1 LVEAHLRQHV
11 LASMSLKHVIRRK
24 QMSKIGILASVALV
38 AAFAVSSASAQQT
51 QRLSG
56 TIEKV
61 TGNSVLVKSKE
72 GAEQTVTLADKA
84 LIVGVT
90 KASLADI
97 KEGSYIGS
105 GAVPQADGTQKAVEV
120 HIFAESQRGTGDGH
134 RDGWPGAPNGTMT
147 NGEAGSP
154 VTGVDGLTL
163 MVKYKGGEKKIL
175 VTPSTPIV
183 QYQVSDASALKPG
196 AAISIVAATKKPD
209 GTFETNRINVGLNG
223 VVPN

>member
-1 LVEAHLRQHV
+1 MSRIGF
-11 LASMSLKHVIRRK
+11 LA
-24 QMSKIGILASVALV
+24 GVAV
-38 AAFAVSSASAQQT
+38 AAAFAVSSAWAQQPQT

-61 TGNSVLVKSKE
+61 TGNALLMKSKD
-72 GAEQTVTLADKA
+72 GAEQTVVLADKA

-97 KEGSYIGS
+97 KQGSYIGS

-147 NGEAGSP
+147 NGEAGNP
-154 VTGVDGLTL
+154 VTGVDGLSV
-163 MVKYKGGEKKIL
+163 MVKYKGGEKKLL
-175 VTPSTPIV
+175 VTPTTPIV

-196 AAISIVAATKKPD
+196 AGISINAATKKPD
-209 GTFETNRINVGLNG
+209 GSFETNRINVGLNG

>member
-1 LVEAHLRQHV
+1 
-11 LASMSLKHVIRRK
+11 MSR
-24 QMSKIGILASVALV
+24 IGILAALV
-38 AAFAVSSASAQQT
+38 AAFAVSSAVAQQPQT

-61 TGNSVLVKSKE
+61 TGNALLVKAKD

-97 KEGSYIGS
+97 KAGSYIGS
-105 GAVPQADGTQKAVEV
+105 GAVPQADGSQKAVEV

-134 RDGWPGAPNGTMT
+134 RDGWPGAANGTMT
-147 NGEAGSP
+147 NGEAGNP
-154 VTGVDGLTL
+154 VTGVDGLTV

-183 QYQVSDASALKPG
+183 QYQISDASVLKSG

-209 GTFETNRINVGLNG
+209 GTFETNRVNVGLNG

>member
-1 LVEAHLRQHV
+1 
-11 LASMSLKHVIRRK
+11 MSR
-24 QMSKIGILASVALV
+24 IGILASIGLV
-38 AAFAVSSASAQQT
+38 AAFAVSSAFAQQPQA
-51 QRLSG
+51 QRRSG

-61 TGNSVLVKSKE
+61 TGNALLVKSKE

-147 NGEAGSP
+147 NGEAGNP

-196 AAISIVAATKKPD
+196 AAIAINAATKKPD

>member
-1 LVEAHLRQHV
+1 
-11 LASMSLKHVIRRK
+11 MSR
-24 QMSKIGILASVALV
+24 IGILAGVAVV
-38 AAFAVSSASAQQT
+38 AAFAASSAISSAWAQQPQT

-61 TGNSVLVKSKE
+61 DGNKLLVKSKE

-97 KEGSYIGS
+97 KAGSYIGS

-147 NGEAGSP
+147 NGEAGNP

-163 MVKYKGGEKKIL
+163 MVKYKGGEKKLL

-183 QYQVSDASALKPG
+183 QYQVSDNAALKTG

-209 GTFETNRINVGLNG
+209 GTFETGRINVGLNG

>member
-1 LVEAHLRQHV
+1 
-11 LASMSLKHVIRRK
+11 MSR
-24 QMSKIGILASVALV
+24 IGILAGVAI
-38 AAFAVSSASAQQT
+38 AATFAVSPVSAQQT

-61 TGNSVLVKSKE
+61 DGSTLTVKPKD
-72 GAEQTVTLADKA
+72 GAAQTVMLADKA

-97 KEGSYIGS
+97 KAGSYIGS
-105 GAVPQADGTQKAVEV
+105 GAVPQPDGTQKAVEV

-147 NGEAGSP
+147 NGEAGNP

-163 MVKYKGGEKKIL
+163 MVKYKGGEKKLL

-183 QYQVSDASALKPG
+183 QYQVSDNAALKPG
-196 AAISIVAATKKPD
+196 AAISINAATKKPD

>member
-1 LVEAHLRQHV
+1 LFEAHLRKHV
-11 LASMSLKHVIRRK
+11 FASMSLKHVTRRK

-38 AAFAVSSASAQQT
+38 AALAVSPASAQQT

-175 VTPSTPIV
+175 VTPNTPIV

>member
-1 LVEAHLRQHV
+1 
-11 LASMSLKHVIRRK
+11 
-24 QMSKIGILASVALV
+24 MSKIGIMAGIALV
-38 AAFAVSSASAQQT
+38 AAFAASSAVAQQP

-61 TGNSVLVKSKE
+61 TGNSLLVKAKD
-72 GAEQTVTLADKA
+72 GDVTVTLADKS

-90 KASLADI
+90 KASFADI
-97 KEGSYIGS
+97 KAGSYVGS

-147 NGEAGSP
+147 NGEAGNP
-154 VTGVDGLTL
+154 VTGVDGLTM

-175 VTPSTPIV
+175 VTPNTPIV

-196 AAISIVAATKKPD
+196 AAISINAATKKPD

>member
-1 LVEAHLRQHV
+1 MNR
-11 LASMSLKHVIRRK
+11 
-24 QMSKIGILASVALV
+24 IGIMAGVALV
-38 AAFAVSSASAQQT
+38 AAFAVSSAWAQQP

-61 TGNSVLVKSKE
+61 DGNTLTVKSKE
-72 GAEQTVTLADKA
+72 GAAQTVSLADKA

-97 KEGSYIGS
+97 KAGSYIGS

-120 HIFAESQRGTGDGH
+120 HIFAETQRGTGDGH

-147 NGEAGSP
+147 NGEAGNP

-163 MVKYKGGEKKIL
+163 MVKYKGGEKKLL
-175 VTPSTPIV
+175 VTPATPIV
-183 QYQVSDASALKPG
+183 QYQVSDNAALKPG
-196 AAISIVAATKKPD
+196 ASISINAATKKPD

>member
-1 LVEAHLRQHV
+1 
-11 LASMSLKHVIRRK
+11 
-24 QMSKIGILASVALV
+24 MSKIGIMAALV
-38 AAFAVSSASAQQT
+38 AAFAVSSAVAQQPQT

-61 TGNSVLVKSKE
+61 TGNSLLVKAKD
-72 GAEQTVTLADKA
+72 GEQTVTLADKS

-90 KASLADI
+90 KATFADI

-134 RDGWPGAPNGTMT
+134 RDGWPGAANGTMT
-147 NGEAGSP
+147 NGEAGNP

-196 AAISIVAATKKPD
+196 AAISINAATKKPD
-209 GTFETNRINVGLNG
+209 GSFETNRINVGLNG

>member
-1 LVEAHLRQHV
+1 
-11 LASMSLKHVIRRK
+11 MSR
-24 QMSKIGILASVALV
+24 IGILAGAALV
-38 AAFAVSSASAQQT
+38 AAFTVSLAVAQQPPT

-61 TGNSVLVKSKE
+61 TGNAILVKAKD
-72 GAEQTVTLADKA
+72 GAEQTVVLADKA

-97 KEGSYIGS
+97 KAGSYIGS
-105 GAVPQADGTQKAVEV
+105 GAVPQADGSQKAVEV

-147 NGEAGSP
+147 NGEAGNP
-154 VTGVDGLTL
+154 VTGVDGLTV

-183 QYQVSDASALKPG
+183 QYQISDASALKSG
-196 AAISIVAATKKPD
+196 AAVSIVAATKKPD
-209 GTFETNRINVGLNG
+209 GTFETSRINVGLNG

>member
-1 LVEAHLRQHV
+1 MSRIGF
-11 LASMSLKHVIRRK
+11 LA
-24 QMSKIGILASVALV
+24 GVAV
-38 AAFAVSSASAQQT
+38 AAAFAVSSAWAQQPQT

-61 TGNSVLVKSKE
+61 TGNALLMKSKD
-72 GAEQTVTLADKA
+72 GAEQTVVLADKA

-97 KEGSYIGS
+97 KQGSYIGS

-147 NGEAGSP
+147 NGEAGNP
-154 VTGVDGLTL
+154 VTGVDGLSV
-163 MVKYKGGEKKIL
+163 MVKYKGGEKKLL
-175 VTPSTPIV
+175 VTPTTPIV

-196 AAISIVAATKKPD
+196 ASISINAATKKPD

>member
-1 LVEAHLRQHV
+1 
-11 LASMSLKHVIRRK
+11 MSR
-24 QMSKIGILASVALV
+24 IGIMAGVALV
-38 AAFAVSSASAQQT
+38 AAFAVSSAAAQQPQT

-61 TGNSVLVKSKE
+61 TGNSLLVKAKDGE
-72 GAEQTVTLADKA
+72 LTVTLADKS

-90 KASLADI
+90 KASFADI
-97 KEGSYIGS
+97 KAGSYIGS
-105 GAVPQADGTQKAVEV
+105 GAVPQPDGTQKAVEV

-147 NGEAGSP
+147 NGEAGNP

-196 AAISIVAATKKPD
+196 AAISINAATKKPD

>member
-1 LVEAHLRQHV
+1 MA
-11 LASMSLKHVIRRK
+11 
-24 QMSKIGILASVALV
+24 GIALV
-38 AAFAVSSASAQQT
+38 AAFAASSAVAQQP

-61 TGNSVLVKSKE
+61 TGNSLLVKAKD
-72 GAEQTVTLADKA
+72 GDVTVTLADKS

-90 KASLADI
+90 KASFADI
-97 KEGSYIGS
+97 KAGSYVGS
-105 GAVPQADGTQKAVEV
+105 GAVPQADGTQKAIEV

-147 NGEAGSP
+147 NGEAGNP
-154 VTGVDGLTL
+154 VTGVDGLTM

-175 VTPSTPIV
+175 VTPNTPIV

-196 AAISIVAATKKPD
+196 AAISINAATKKPD

>member
-1 LVEAHLRQHV
+1 
-11 LASMSLKHVIRRK
+11 MSR
-24 QMSKIGILASVALV
+24 IGILAGALV
-38 AAFAVSSASAQQT
+38 AAFAVSSAVAQQPPT

-56 TIEKV
+56 TIDKV
-61 TGNSVLVKSKE
+61 TGNALLVKAKDGE
-72 GAEQTVTLADKA
+72 VTVTLADKA

-97 KEGSYIGS
+97 KQGSYIGS
-105 GAVPQADGTQKAVEV
+105 GAVPQADGSQKAVEV
-120 HIFAESQRGTGDGH
+120 HIFAETQRGTGDGH

-147 NGEAGSP
+147 NGEAGNP
-154 VTGVDGLTL
+154 VTGVDGLAV
-163 MVKYKGGEKKIL
+163 MVKYKGGEKKII

-183 QYQVSDASALKPG
+183 QYQISDASVLKPG

-209 GTFETNRINVGLNG
+209 GTFETGRINVGLNG

>member
-1 LVEAHLRQHV
+1 MNIVR
-11 LASMSLKHVIRRK
+11 
-24 QMSKIGILASVALV
+24 ILAT
-38 AAFAVSSASAQQT
+38 AAFATAIAVTAASAQQT
-51 QRLSG
+51 QRVRG
-56 TIEKV
+56 TIDKV
-61 TGNSVLVKSKE
+61 DGNTLLIKGPD
-72 GAEQTVTLADKA
+72 GAPATVSLADNA
-84 LIVGVT
+84 VIVGVL
-90 KASLADI
+90 KATVADI

-105 GAVPQADGTQKAVEV
+105 GALPQPDGTQKAVEV

-147 NGEAGSP
+147 NGEAGNP

-163 MVKYKGGEKKIL
+163 MVKYKGGEKKLL

-196 AAISIVAATKKPD
+196 AAISINAATKKPD

>member
-1 LVEAHLRQHV
+1 
-11 LASMSLKHVIRRK
+11 
-24 QMSKIGILASVALV
+24 MSKIGILASVALV

-61 TGNSVLVKSKE
+61 TGNSVLVKSKD
-72 GAEQTVTLADKA
+72 GEQTVTLADKA

-120 HIFAESQRGTGDGH
+120 HIFAETQRGTGDGH

-147 NGEAGSP
+147 NGEAGNP
-154 VTGVDGLTL
+154 VTGVDGLTV

-183 QYQVSDASALKPG
+183 AYQVSDASALKPG

>member
-1 LVEAHLRQHV
+1 
-11 LASMSLKHVIRRK
+11 MSR
-24 QMSKIGILASVALV
+24 IGILAGALV
-38 AAFAVSSASAQQT
+38 AAFAVSSAVAQQPPT

-56 TIEKV
+56 TIDKV
-61 TGNSVLVKSKE
+61 TGNALLVKSKDGE
-72 GAEQTVTLADKA
+72 VTVTLADKA

-105 GAVPQADGTQKAVEV
+105 GAVPQADGSQKAVEV
-120 HIFAESQRGTGDGH
+120 HIFAETQRGTGDGH

-147 NGEAGSP
+147 NGEAGNP
-154 VTGVDGLTL
+154 VTGVDGLAV
-163 MVKYKGGEKKIL
+163 MVKYKGGEKKII

-183 QYQVSDASALKPG
+183 QYQISDASVLKPG

-209 GTFETNRINVGLNG
+209 GTFETARINVGLNG

>member
-1 LVEAHLRQHV
+1 
-11 LASMSLKHVIRRK
+11 
-24 QMSKIGILASVALV
+24 MSKIGIMAALV
-38 AAFAVSSASAQQT
+38 TAFAVSSAVAQQPQT

-61 TGNSVLVKSKE
+61 TGNSLLVKGKD
-72 GAEQTVTLADKA
+72 GEQTVTLADKS

-90 KASLADI
+90 KATFADI

-134 RDGWPGAPNGTMT
+134 RDGWPGAANGTMT
-147 NGEAGSP
+147 NGEAGNP

-196 AAISIVAATKKPD
+196 AAISINAATKKPD
-209 GTFETNRINVGLNG
+209 GSFETNRINVGLNG

>member
-1 LVEAHLRQHV
+1 
-11 LASMSLKHVIRRK
+11 MSR
-24 QMSKIGILASVALV
+24 IGILASVALV
-38 AAFAVSSASAQQT
+38 AAFAASSAFAQQPQA

-61 TGNSVLVKSKE
+61 TGNSVLVKAKD
-72 GAEQTVTLADKA
+72 GEQTVTLTDKA

-147 NGEAGSP
+147 NGEAGNP

-196 AAISIVAATKKPD
+196 AAIAINAATKKPD

>member
-1 LVEAHLRQHV
+1 
-11 LASMSLKHVIRRK
+11 
-24 QMSKIGILASVALV
+24 MSKIGIMAALV
-38 AAFAVSSASAQQT
+38 AAFAVSSAVAQQPQT

-61 TGNSVLVKSKE
+61 TGNSVLVKAKD
-72 GAEQTVTLADKA
+72 GEQTVTLTDKA

-97 KEGSYIGS
+97 KAGSYIGS

-147 NGEAGSP
+147 NGEAGNP

>member
-1 LVEAHLRQHV
+1 
-11 LASMSLKHVIRRK
+11 
-24 QMSKIGILASVALV
+24 MSKIGIMAALV
-38 AAFAVSSASAQQT
+38 TAFAVSSAMAQQPQT

-61 TGNSVLVKSKE
+61 TGNSLLVKAKD
-72 GAEQTVTLADKA
+72 GEQNVTLADKS

-90 KASLADI
+90 KATFADI

-147 NGEAGSP
+147 NGEAGNP

-196 AAISIVAATKKPD
+196 AAISINAATKKPD

>member
-1 LVEAHLRQHV
+1 MKMSRMGV
-11 LASMSLKHVIRRK
+11 LA
-24 QMSKIGILASVALV
+24 ALV
-38 AAFAVSSASAQQT
+38 AAFAVSSASAQQPPT
-51 QRLSG
+51 QRVAG

-61 TGNSVLVKSKE
+61 DGNTVTVKGKD
-72 GAEQTVTLADKA
+72 GAAQTVVLTDKA
-84 LIVGVT
+84 LIVGVR

-105 GAVPQADGTQKAVEV
+105 GAVPQADGSQKAVEV
-120 HIFAESQRGTGDGH
+120 HIFAETQRGTGDGH

-147 NGEAGSP
+147 NGEAGNP

-175 VTPSTPIV
+175 VTPTTPIV

-196 AAISIVAATKKPD
+196 AAISINAATKKPD
-209 GTFETNRINVGLNG
+209 GTFETNRVNVGLNG
-223 VVPN
+223 VVP

>member
-1 LVEAHLRQHV
+1 
-11 LASMSLKHVIRRK
+11 
-24 QMSKIGILASVALV
+24 LASVALV
-38 AAFAVSSASAQQT
+38 AAFAVSSASAQQPQP

-61 TGNSVLVKSKE
+61 TGNSLLVKSKE

-163 MVKYKGGEKKIL
+163 MVKYKGGEKKLL

-196 AAISIVAATKKPD
+196 AAIAINAATKKPD

>member
-1 LVEAHLRQHV
+1 
-11 LASMSLKHVIRRK
+11 MSR
-24 QMSKIGILASVALV
+24 IGILAALV
-38 AAFAVSSASAQQT
+38 AAFAASSAMAQQPQT

-61 TGNSVLVKSKE
+61 TGNALLVKAKDGE
-72 GAEQTVTLADKA
+72 VTVTLADKA

-105 GAVPQADGTQKAVEV
+105 GAVPQADGSQKAVEV

-147 NGEAGSP
+147 NGEAGNP
-154 VTGVDGLTL
+154 VTGVDGLAV
-163 MVKYKGGEKKIL
+163 MVKYKGGEKKII

-183 QYQVSDASALKPG
+183 QYQISDASALKAG

>member
-1 LVEAHLRQHV
+1 MSRIGF
-11 LASMSLKHVIRRK
+11 LA
-24 QMSKIGILASVALV
+24 GIAVA
-38 AAFAVSSASAQQT
+38 AAFAVSSAWAQQPQA

-61 TGNSVLVKSKE
+61 TGNALLLKSKD
-72 GAEQTVTLADKA
+72 GAEQTVVLADKA

-97 KEGSYIGS
+97 KQGSYIGS

-147 NGEAGSP
+147 NGEAGNP
-154 VTGVDGLTL
+154 VTGVDGLSV
-163 MVKYKGGEKKIL
+163 MVKYKGGEKKLL

-196 AAISIVAATKKPD
+196 ASISIVAATKKPD
-209 GTFETNRINVGLNG
+209 GTFETNRVNVGLNG

>member
-1 LVEAHLRQHV
+1 
-11 LASMSLKHVIRRK
+11 LA
-24 QMSKIGILASVALV
+24 GVALV
-38 AAFAVSSASAQQT
+38 AAFAVSSAVAQQT

-61 TGNSVLVKSKE
+61 TGNSVLVKSKD
-72 GAEQTVTLADKA
+72 GDQTVTLADKA

-105 GAVPQADGTQKAVEV
+105 GAVPQPDGTQKAVEV
-120 HIFAESQRGTGDGH
+120 HIFAETQRGTGDGH

-147 NGEAGSP
+147 NGEAGNP
-154 VTGVDGLTL
+154 VTGVDGLTV

-183 QYQVSDASALKPG
+183 QFQVSDASVLKPG

>member
-1 LVEAHLRQHV
+1 MNKLTRRAIGVAGFALM
-11 LASMSLKHVIRRK
+11 LAT
-24 QMSKIGILASVALV
+24 
-38 AAFAVSSASAQQT
+38 SASFAQQPPVRIRGDIVKADGDT
-51 QRLSG
+51 FEIKTRG
-56 TIEKV
+56 GETVKV
-61 TGNSVLVKSKE
+61 KLVDPARVM
-72 GAEQTVTLADKA
+72 GLV
-84 LIVGVT
+84 

-97 KEGSYIGS
+97 KDNSFIGVT
-105 GAVPQADGTQKAVEV
+105 GTPQADGSQKAVEV
-120 HIFAESQRGTGDGH
+120 HIFAETQRGTGDGH

-147 NGEAGSP
+147 NGEAGNP

-183 QYQVSDASALKPG
+183 QYQVSDASVLKPG

-209 GTFETNRINVGLNG
+209 GTFETGRINVGLNG